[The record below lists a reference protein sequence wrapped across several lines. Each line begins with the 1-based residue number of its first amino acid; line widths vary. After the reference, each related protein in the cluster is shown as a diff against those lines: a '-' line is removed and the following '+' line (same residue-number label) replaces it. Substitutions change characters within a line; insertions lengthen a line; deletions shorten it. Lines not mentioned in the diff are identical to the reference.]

1 MGIQSCIVQYYIW
14 IRGLLLWPVYELYII
29 EWFSHS
35 LPLVEAYLIHP
46 VAAGFSFMMV
56 VTLASEG
63 FLSKYYI
70 QMAIHKQTIK
80 FINLWTML
88 MQFKKKYLYLLF
100 DIIHECRDIEKKG
113 VSFLNHRKIIVLY
126 MKSAYYLSAC
136 VCIQL

>member
-1 MGIQSCIVQYYIW
+1 MGIKSCIVQYYIW

-70 QMAIHKQTIK
+70 QMAIHKLKIK
-80 FINLWTML
+80 LINLWTML
-88 MQFKKKYLYLLF
+88 MQFQNIFCTSYSIY
-100 DIIHECRDIEKKG
+100 R
-113 VSFLNHRKIIVLY
+113 
-126 MKSAYYLSAC
+126 C
-136 VCIQL
+136 VFVYNGSKFIRRTFSYIPLRQLIYNAN